1 MSNKKITDLDSLTT
15 AASGDLIPIVDVSDT
30 TQAASGSTKKITSSN
45 LLTSLFASPTFTGT
59 ATFDSLTATGTVTL
73 TGATIV
79 NSGTLTLPTS
89 TDTIIGRATTD
100 TLTNKTLTAPKFAS
114 GGFIAD
120 ANGNE
125 LLIFT
130 TTASAVNEVT
140 LANGDTGVN
149 PKFTASGETNVGL
162 DFQAKG
168 SGTYRLLGTS
178 SQAAELRLYE
188 DTDDGNNYSAIK
200 TGTQSADI
208 TYTLPTAAP
217 SSNGQSLTATTAGVM
232 SWASPAATKIEV
244 DATEIT
250 VANTVTE
257 TTLFDCTVPG
267 GTLSTSNAVKI
278 RIFLSSFSCQNSN
291 TLTLKLKYGSTTLVT
306 AVNNVN
312 TFGTNVASLK
322 GWVDAYLIADGG
334 TSAQKGVLWYE
345 CVADSAEENTRATVG
360 VSKVYAS
367 GNGTASENSQNDL
380 TVSIT
385 ATWSVAHASNTVTGE
400 FWTVEKIA

>member
-30 TQAASGSTKKITSSN
+30 TQAVSGSTKKITSSN

-120 ANGNE
+120 ADGNE

-168 SGTYRLLGTS
+168 SGVYRLLGTS

-188 DTDDGNNYSAIK
+188 DTDNGSNYSAIK
-200 TGTQSADI
+200 VGTQSGDI

-217 SSNGQSLTATTAGVM
+217 AGNGYILTSTTAGEM
-232 SWASPAATKIEV
+232 SWASGTISYAANVTSRAGSTATGTQTIAHGLSSTPRLVVVHATAFDNTESICISHGSYDGTTNSCVYSISVEGGGSAVADLAGHSNANSIMLFDEGGAGGGNGQTATISV
-244 DATEIT
+244 DATNIT
-250 VANTVTE
+250 LNWTKVSSGLSSTMYIHWIANT
-257 TTLFDCTVPG
+257 
-267 GTLSTSNAVKI
+267 
-278 RIFLSSFSCQNSN
+278 
-291 TLTLKLKYGSTTLVT
+291 
-306 AVNNVN
+306 
-312 TFGTNVASLK
+312 
-322 GWVDAYLIADGG
+322 
-334 TSAQKGVLWYE
+334 
-345 CVADSAEENTRATVG
+345 
-360 VSKVYAS
+360 
-367 GNGTASENSQNDL
+367 
-380 TVSIT
+380 
-385 ATWSVAHASNTVTGE
+385 
-400 FWTVEKIA
+400 